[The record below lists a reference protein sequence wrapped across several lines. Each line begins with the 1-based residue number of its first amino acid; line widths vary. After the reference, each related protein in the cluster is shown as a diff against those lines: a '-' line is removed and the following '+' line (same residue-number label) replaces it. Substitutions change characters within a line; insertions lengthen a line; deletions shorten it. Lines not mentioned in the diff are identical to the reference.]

1 MTNVPETLKDE
12 LKQVQRSG
20 KLIILMNS
28 IFDYDYI
35 DDFDFEQIY
44 QIEGRYRVVS
54 GQQEVIEGIQC
65 CHVKFIR
72 GSVKKNVASISFEG
86 VPCQHLKDEEKLKR
100 SLDRSKPVAVLTKI
114 EPSSHM
120 YRKGIRWTQSI
131 EIRGK
136 LRYVSYMVAML

>member
-1 MTNVPETLKDE
+1 MRYVMIQKGSNTSFKVVFEEELVLTNVPETLKDE

-72 GSVKKNVASISFEG
+72 GAVPLKKMWPVY
-86 VPCQHLKDEEKLKR
+86 HLKVCHANISRMRR
-100 SLDRSKPVAVLTKI
+100 S
-114 EPSSHM
+114 
-120 YRKGIRWTQSI
+120 
-131 EIRGK
+131 
-136 LRYVSYMVAML
+136 